1 MSDQVIAVT
10 DDTFADEVL
19 KAQIPVLVDFWATW
33 CGPCKMIGPAV
44 EELAREYGD
53 RLKVTKLNVDD
64 NVNTPAQYGI
74 RGIPALLFFKQG
86 ELVDHLIG
94 AVPKSQLVKLV
105 DKILGS

>member
-10 DDTFADEVL
+10 DDTFEDEVL

>member
-10 DDTFADEVL
+10 DDTFEDEVL

-86 ELVDHLIG
+86 ELVDHVIG

>member
-1 MSDQVIAVT
+1 MSDQVITIT
-10 DDTFADEVL
+10 DDTFEQEVL

-33 CGPCKMIGPAV
+33 CAPCKMIGPAV
-44 EELAREYGD
+44 EELAREYRD

-64 NVNTPAQYGI
+64 NANIPVQYGI

-86 ELVDHLIG
+86 ELVDQVIG

-105 DKILGS
+105 DKILGT